1 MQISDL
7 FNEFPV
13 TDGDVVPLALQ
24 KLLREPLNVCEDW
37 SRTEKLLLDAQS
49 LMPERME
56 ITVALYK
63 MYAYSN
69 RHAEA
74 MQLIDKVLTLSATDG
89 GFDSDWKKLNAESA
103 VWRNAQ
109 GAIRLYLYSLK
120 AKGFVLLRSGELE
133 QAVAV
138 LNKLL
143 ELDPLDQVGGSV
155 VFQMAERLLEDEAE
169 SCA

>member
-1 MQISDL
+1 MQLSDL

-24 KLLREPLNVCEDW
+24 KLLREPLNVCDDW

-49 LMPERME
+49 MMPERME

-74 MQLIDKVLTLSATDG
+74 LRLIDKVLMISAADG
-89 GFDSDWKKLNAESA
+89 GFDSDWKKLDAGSA
-103 VWRNAQ
+103 AWQDAQ
-109 GAIRLYLYSLK
+109 GTVRFYLYSLK

-133 QAVAV
+133 QAVEV

-169 SCA
+169 ACA

>member
-1 MQISDL
+1 MQLSDL

-24 KLLREPLNVCEDW
+24 KLLREPLNVCDDW

-49 LMPERME
+49 MMPERME

-69 RHAEA
+69 RHSEA
-74 MQLIDKVLTLSATDG
+74 LRLIDKVLMVSAANGD
-89 GFDSDWKKLNAESA
+89 FDSDWKKLDADSA
-103 VWRNAQ
+103 AWQKAV
-109 GAIRLYLYSLK
+109 GPIRFYLYSLK
-120 AKGFVLLRSGELE
+120 ARGFVLLRSGELQ
-133 QAVAV
+133 QAVEV

-169 SCA
+169 ACA